1 MENFRNTIILAS
13 KSPRRI
19 ELLEKA
25 GFDFKVVPSSA
36 DEATHTDGAPYT
48 LATDNAKAKAED
60 VAAAYPNNIVL
71 GSDTIVVLDNKI
83 YGKPKDLNDA
93 RKMIAELQGKTHSV
107 FTAVAL
113 ILKNKN
119 ITDISYDESR
129 VTFKPMSPA
138 DIENYLD
145 KVHVLDKAGSYAA
158 QEFGELI
165 IEKIDG
171 AFDNVMGLPIELLKK
186 RLDTIQ
192 K

>member
-25 GFDFKVVPSSA
+25 GFDFTVIPSLA
-36 DEATHTDGAPYT
+36 EEATHTDDAPHT
-48 LATDNAKAKAED
+48 LAMDNAKAKAED
-60 VAAAYPNNIVL
+60 VAAAHPDSIVL
-71 GSDTIVVLDNKI
+71 GSDTIVVLDGKI

-113 ILKNKN
+113 IVKNKN
-119 ITDISYDESR
+119 IADISCDESR

-138 DIENYLD
+138 DIENYLS

-171 AFDNVMGLPIELLKK
+171 AFDNVMGLPIALLKK
-186 RLDTIQ
+186 RLDTIL